1 MQYIILNRGKKLFF
15 TMWGIWVSK
24 DAELNLDFKNTNLYK
39 RQNAPK
45 KSKSRIKILFTTQGA
60 LYIVHDPK
68 YHDLRARGQ
77 WTKKYFFAFSI
88 LLDGL
93 AHISAI
99 FLLKM
104 QKKSKIGSPY

>member
-1 MQYIILNRGKKLFF
+1 VKKFF
-15 TMWGIWVSK
+15 G
-24 DAELNLDFKNTNLYK
+24 
-39 RQNAPK
+39 
-45 KSKSRIKILFTTQGA
+45 

-77 WTKKYFFAFSI
+77 WTKKKYFLAFSI

-104 QKKSKIGSPY
+104 QKKSKIGSPYCTVPNVYNITLGKGWQSNEHAQEYFSTEVTSLLLMFCAVYFLSTG

>member
-1 MQYIILNRGKKLFF
+1 VKKKFF
-15 TMWGIWVSK
+15 G
-24 DAELNLDFKNTNLYK
+24 
-39 RQNAPK
+39 
-45 KSKSRIKILFTTQGA
+45 

-77 WTKKYFFAFSI
+77 WAQKFFFAFSI

-104 QKKSKIGSPY
+104 QKKSKIGSPYWAVINYIGSLLRSEEILYSGLTFLAAFFH

>member
-1 MQYIILNRGKKLFF
+1 MQYKLLNRGQKIFF

-24 DAELNLDFKNTNLYK
+24 KAELNVDFKKINLYK

-45 KSKSRIKILFTTQGA
+45 KSKSRIKILFTTQG
-60 LYIVHDPK
+60 P
-68 YHDLRARGQ
+68 
-77 WTKKYFFAFSI
+77 I

-93 AHISAI
+93 AHISAM

-104 QKKSKIGSPY
+104 QKKYKIGSP